1 MGGQSI
7 QNMPTLGK
15 FIIGHLIDML
25 NHAMTVVKLC
35 NYGQTPVEFA
45 KIGVFLQ
52 FCYDI
57 MSKT

>member
-25 NHAMTVVKLC
+25 NHATTVVKLC
-35 NYGQTPVEFA
+35 NYGQTPVEF
-45 KIGVFLQ
+45 
-52 FCYDI
+52 
-57 MSKT
+57 